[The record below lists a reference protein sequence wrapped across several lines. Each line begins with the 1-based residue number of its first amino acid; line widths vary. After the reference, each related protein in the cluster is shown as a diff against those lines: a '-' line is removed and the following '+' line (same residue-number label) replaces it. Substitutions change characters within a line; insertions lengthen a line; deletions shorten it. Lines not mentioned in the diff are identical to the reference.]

1 MSNVR
6 YAIALIIITVS
17 PFLAA
22 SLNDGVTPA
31 WMDGLAIA
39 GLVLGA
45 IVAFLP
51 TRKDVG
57 E

>member
-57 E
+57 